1 MSTTPSSSE
10 FAPNLLN
17 LHLICALRSQVHG
30 AVTEA
35 QSPSHPVQEPIV
47 TPRSAAAAAD
57 STELLASVYKRA
69 CLEESQL
76 SSKKY
81 RSHKPSQL
89 RHHDSRVKRE
99 DLEEEGTDENLENGA
114 RGARGNEAA
123 SPSCIKAASS
133 ILRSSESDSQSPI
146 PVLAS
151 IESSMYKFKSYSKQ
165 KYLSPNTA
173 SVASALSLLS
183 GIPYHS
189 QHWDGSPSRHL

>member
-1 MSTTPSSSE
+1 MTLSLFE
-10 FAPNLLN
+10 FAPNFLI
-17 LHLICALRSQVHG
+17 LHLICALQSQVHG

-35 QSPSHPVQEPIV
+35 QSPRHPIQEPIV
-47 TPRSAAAAAD
+47 TPRSAAAD

-89 RHHDSRVKRE
+89 RHHDSREKRE
-99 DLEEEGTDENLENGA
+99 DLEEEGTDENLENGV

-123 SPSCIKAASS
+123 SPSCVKAASS

-151 IESSMYKFKSYSKQ
+151 IESSMYKFKSFSKQ

-183 GIPYHS
+183 GIPYHP